1 MDRRNPLDLLET
13 FSFILFLKAEN
24 LGKILLTILIRLIR
38 NRLKLLELLHV
49 NKYFV
54 LLILNV
60 LR

>member
-54 LLILNV
+54 LLILKV
-60 LR
+60 LK